1 MKISTGL
8 ANGGDVDV
16 DSTGVLNL
24 NLLSTVPMER
34 ASHTIEGSIGV
45 VPAQPT
51 TNSQTILLTRSLVT
65 LTNSSSNQVNGGLK
79 ARVAGGEGVD
89 VAGGA
94 IHFCSFTHCVV
105 PLYHYMKLSKQPARA
120 EATIRNMTSS

>member
-1 MKISTGL
+1 MKLSTGL

-24 NLLSTVPMER
+24 NLLPTVSVER
-34 ASHTIEGSIGV
+34 ASHTIEGSIWV
-45 VPAQPT
+45 VPAQPA
-51 TNSQTILLTRSLVT
+51 TNPHSILFTRSLVA

-94 IHFCSFTHCVV
+94 IHFVSFTHLVV
-105 PLYHYMKLSKQPARA
+105 PLYH
-120 EATIRNMTSS
+120 